1 MCGITGYVGNKN
13 AVPILLEGLLKLEYR
28 GYDSAGIALL
38 KNGVMRVCKKKGR
51 VGTLAEEVGGMK
63 FSANTGISHTR
74 WATHGGVTDANAH
87 PHVSSDGNFALV
99 HNGIIENYEGIK
111 NFLSAKGYS
120 FSSQTDSEALVNL
133 IAYHYAHRT
142 DDAAENRF
150 MEAVRKALLHVE
162 GTYGIA
168 VLCRFNDGE
177 IVAARKGSPL
187 LIGVGGNERLVSSDV
202 LGFAGRAS
210 NVIYLEDN
218 QIASVTADNC
228 DIVTIGNK
236 PVSYTVG
243 EIDWKLESAELGDC
257 RHFMQK
263 EIMEQPTVLEN
274 AIRGRI
280 SDDNSTAVL
289 NGLNMTPTQMR
300 QIDRILFCACGTAW
314 HACLVAEY
322 LIEKYARIPVEVEYA
337 SEFRY
342 RNAPIDK
349 NTLVF
354 VISQS
359 GETIDTLEA
368 LRESKR
374 KGFKTLAITNSVG
387 STISRESDGGLYQ
400 YAGKEVGVASTKA
413 FTSQIA
419 ICLLIALYI
428 GRMRDLSF
436 SDGRAIVDAIKSL
449 PAVVAEVLK
458 LAPRIEKIAKK
469 YAKFSDFLFVGRLSE
484 FPVALEGALKLK
496 EISYIHAEGYPAAE
510 MKHGPIALVS
520 PECPSVVFATS
531 DEILSKVVS
540 NAQEIKARKGPIIAV
555 TDRPEAFEGIADD
568 IVAVPKVHD
577 CIKTVV
583 ATIPIQLLAYYVAL
597 ERGCDVDQAPK
608 SRQGSDSGVGRPPYG
623 AGA

>member
-1 MCGITGYVGNKN
+1 MCGITGYVGSKN

-38 KNGVMRVCKKKGR
+38 KNGILRVCKKKGR
-51 VGTLAEEVGGMK
+51 VGTLAEEVRKMN

-99 HNGIIENYEGIK
+99 HNGIIENFENIK
-111 NFLSAKGYS
+111 NFLLTKGYT
-120 FSSQTDSEALVNL
+120 FSSQTDSEVLVNL
-133 IAYHYAHRT
+133 IAYHYSQRT
-142 DDAAENRF
+142 DENTENRF

-187 LIGVGGNERLVSSDV
+187 LIGVGKNERLVSSDV

-218 QIASVTADNC
+218 QIALVTADSC
-228 DIVTIGNK
+228 DIVTICNK
-236 PVSYTVG
+236 PINYTVS
-243 EIDWKLESAELGDC
+243 EIDWNLESADLGNC
-257 RHFMQK
+257 KHYMQK
-263 EIMEQPTVLEN
+263 EIMEQPAVLEN

-280 SDDNSTAVL
+280 SDDGSTAVL
-289 NGLNMTPTQMR
+289 NGLNMTPADMR

-342 RNAPIDK
+342 RNAPLDK

-359 GETIDTLEA
+359 GETIDTLQA

-436 SDGRAIVDAIKSL
+436 YDGRLIVDAIKSL
-449 PAVVAEVLK
+449 PSLAAKVLK
-458 LAPRIEKIAKK
+458 LAPSIEKIAKK
-469 YAKFSDFLFVGRLSE
+469 YAHFSDFLFVGRLSE

-520 PECPSVVFATS
+520 PECPTVVLATS
-531 DEILSKVVS
+531 DEILPKVVS
-540 NAQEIKARKGPIIAV
+540 NAQEIKARKGPIIAI
-555 TDRPEAFEGIADD
+555 TNRPEAFEGIADD
-568 IVAVPKVHD
+568 IISIPDAHD
-577 CIKTVV
+577 CVKAII
-583 ATIPIQLLAYYVAL
+583 ATIPIQLLAYYIAVQ
-597 ERGCDVDQAPK
+597 RGCDVDKPRNLAK
-608 SRQGSDSGVGRPPYG
+608 AVTVE
-623 AGA
+623 

>member
-1 MCGITGYVGNKN
+1 MCGITGYVGSKN

-38 KNGVMRVCKKKGR
+38 KNGILRVCKKKGR
-51 VGTLAEEVGGMK
+51 VGTLAEEVRKMN

-99 HNGIIENYEGIK
+99 HNGIIENYESIK
-111 NFLSAKGYS
+111 NFLSTKGYT
-120 FSSQTDSEALVNL
+120 FSSQTDSEVLVNL
-133 IAYHYAHRT
+133 IAYHYSQRT
-142 DDAAENRF
+142 DENTENRF

-187 LIGVGGNERLVSSDV
+187 LIGVGKNERLVSSDV

-218 QIASVTADNC
+218 QIALVTADSC
-228 DIVTIGNK
+228 DIVTTCNK
-236 PVSYTVG
+236 PINYTVS
-243 EIDWKLESAELGDC
+243 EIDWNLESADLSNC
-257 RHFMQK
+257 KHYMQK
-263 EIMEQPTVLEN
+263 EIMEQPAVLEN

-280 SDDNSTAVL
+280 SDDGSTAVL
-289 NGLNMTPTQMR
+289 NGLNMTPADMR

-342 RNAPIDK
+342 RNAPLDK

-359 GETIDTLEA
+359 GETIDTLQA

-436 SDGRAIVDAIKSL
+436 YEGRLIVDAIKSL
-449 PAVVAEVLK
+449 PPLAAKVLK
-458 LAPRIEKIAKK
+458 LAPAIEKIARK
-469 YAKFSDFLFVGRLSE
+469 YAHFSDFLFIGRLSE

-520 PECPSVVFATS
+520 PECPTVVLATS
-531 DEILSKVVS
+531 DEILPKVVS
-540 NAQEIKARKGPIIAV
+540 NAQEIKARKGPIIAI
-555 TDRPEAFEGIADD
+555 TNHPEAFEGIADD
-568 IVAVPKVHD
+568 IIPIPQAHD
-577 CIKTVV
+577 CVKAII
-583 ATIPIQLLAYYVAL
+583 ATIPIQLLAYYIAVQ
-597 ERGCDVDQAPK
+597 RGCDVDKPRNLAK
-608 SRQGSDSGVGRPPYG
+608 AVTVE
-623 AGA
+623 

>member
-1 MCGITGYVGNKN
+1 MCGITGYVGSKN

-38 KNGVMRVCKKKGR
+38 KNGILRVCKKKGR
-51 VGTLAEEVGGMK
+51 VGTLAEEVRKMN

-99 HNGIIENYEGIK
+99 HNGIIENFENIK
-111 NFLSAKGYS
+111 NFLLTKGYT
-120 FSSQTDSEALVNL
+120 FSSQTDSEVLVNL
-133 IAYHYAHRT
+133 IAYHYSQRT
-142 DDAAENRF
+142 DENTENRF

-187 LIGVGGNERLVSSDV
+187 LIGVGKNERLVSSDV

-218 QIASVTADNC
+218 QIALVTADSC
-228 DIVTIGNK
+228 DIVTICNK
-236 PVSYTVG
+236 PINYTVS
-243 EIDWKLESAELGDC
+243 EIDWNLESADLGNC
-257 RHFMQK
+257 KHYMQK
-263 EIMEQPTVLEN
+263 EIMEQPAVLEN

-280 SDDNSTAVL
+280 SDDGSTAVL
-289 NGLNMTPTQMR
+289 NGLNMTPAEMR

-342 RNAPIDK
+342 RNAPLDK

-359 GETIDTLEA
+359 GETIDTLQA

-436 SDGRAIVDAIKSL
+436 YGGRLIVDAIKSL
-449 PAVVAEVLK
+449 PSLAAKVLK
-458 LAPRIEKIAKK
+458 LAPSIEKIAKK
-469 YAKFSDFLFVGRLSE
+469 YAHFSDFLFVGRLSE

-520 PECPSVVFATS
+520 PECPTVVLATS
-531 DEILSKVVS
+531 DEILPKVVS
-540 NAQEIKARKGPIIAV
+540 NAQEIKARKGPIIAI
-555 TDRPEAFEGIADD
+555 TNRPEAFEGIADD
-568 IVAVPKVHD
+568 IISIPDAHD
-577 CIKTVV
+577 CVKAII
-583 ATIPIQLLAYYVAL
+583 ATIPIQLLAYYIAVQ
-597 ERGCDVDQAPK
+597 RGCDVDKPRNLAK
-608 SRQGSDSGVGRPPYG
+608 AVTVE
-623 AGA
+623 

>member
-1 MCGITGYVGNKN
+1 MCGITGYVGSKN

-38 KNGVMRVCKKKGR
+38 KNGILRVCKKKGR
-51 VGTLAEEVGGMK
+51 VGTLAEEVRKMN

-99 HNGIIENYEGIK
+99 HNGIIENYESIK
-111 NFLSAKGYS
+111 NFLSTKGYT
-120 FSSQTDSEALVNL
+120 FSSQTDSEVLVNL
-133 IAYHYAHRT
+133 IAYHYSQRT
-142 DDAAENRF
+142 DENTENRF

-187 LIGVGGNERLVSSDV
+187 LIGVGKNERLVSSDV

-218 QIASVTADNC
+218 QIALVTADSC
-228 DIVTIGNK
+228 DIVTTYNK
-236 PVSYTVG
+236 PINYTVS
-243 EIDWKLESAELGDC
+243 EIDWNLESADLGNC
-257 RHFMQK
+257 KHYMQK
-263 EIMEQPTVLEN
+263 EIMEQPAVLEN

-280 SDDNSTAVL
+280 SDDGSTAVL
-289 NGLNMTPTQMR
+289 NGLNMTPADMR

-342 RNAPIDK
+342 RNAPLDK

-359 GETIDTLEA
+359 GETIDTLQA

-419 ICLLIALYI
+419 ICLLIALYM

-436 SDGRAIVDAIKSL
+436 YEGRLIVDAIKSL
-449 PAVVAEVLK
+449 PSLAAKVLK
-458 LAPRIEKIAKK
+458 LAPAIEKIARK
-469 YAKFSDFLFVGRLSE
+469 YAHFSDFLFIGRLSE

-520 PECPSVVFATS
+520 PECPTVVLATS
-531 DEILSKVVS
+531 DEILPKVVS
-540 NAQEIKARKGPIIAV
+540 NAQEIKARKGPIIAI
-555 TDRPEAFEGIADD
+555 TNRPEAFEGIADD
-568 IVAVPKVHD
+568 IIPIPQAHD
-577 CIKTVV
+577 CVKAII
-583 ATIPIQLLAYYVAL
+583 ATIPIQLLAYYIAVQ
-597 ERGCDVDQAPK
+597 RGCDVDKPRNLAK
-608 SRQGSDSGVGRPPYG
+608 AVTVE
-623 AGA
+623 

>member
-142 DDAAENRF
+142 DDDSENRF

-458 LAPRIEKIAKK
+458 LAPRIEKIAKNTR
-469 YAKFSDFLFVGRLSE
+469 S
-484 FPVALEGALKLK
+484 FP
-496 EISYIHAEGYPAAE
+496 
-510 MKHGPIALVS
+510 
-520 PECPSVVFATS
+520 TS
-531 DEILSKVVS
+531 CSS
-540 NAQEIKARKGPIIAV
+540 AGSANFRSRSKAR
-555 TDRPEAFEGIADD
+555 
-568 IVAVPKVHD
+568 
-577 CIKTVV
+577 
-583 ATIPIQLLAYYVAL
+583 
-597 ERGCDVDQAPK
+597 
-608 SRQGSDSGVGRPPYG
+608 
-623 AGA
+623 

>member
-1 MCGITGYVGNKN
+1 MCGITGYVGSKN

-38 KNGVMRVCKKKGR
+38 KNGILRVCKKKGR
-51 VGTLAEEVGGMK
+51 VGTLAEEVRKMN

-99 HNGIIENYEGIK
+99 HNGIIENYESIK
-111 NFLSAKGYS
+111 NFLSTKGYT
-120 FSSQTDSEALVNL
+120 FSSQTDSEVLVNL
-133 IAYHYAHRT
+133 IAYHYSQRT
-142 DDAAENRF
+142 DENTENRF

-187 LIGVGGNERLVSSDV
+187 LIGVGKNERLVSSDV

-218 QIASVTADNC
+218 QIALVTADSC
-228 DIVTIGNK
+228 DIVTTCNK
-236 PVSYTVG
+236 PINYTVS
-243 EIDWKLESAELGDC
+243 EIDWNLESADLGNC
-257 RHFMQK
+257 KHYMQK
-263 EIMEQPTVLEN
+263 EIMEQPAVLEN

-280 SDDNSTAVL
+280 SDDGSTAVL
-289 NGLNMTPTQMR
+289 NGLNMTPADMR

-342 RNAPIDK
+342 RNAPLDK

-359 GETIDTLEA
+359 GETIDTLQA

-436 SDGRAIVDAIKSL
+436 YEGRLIVDAIKSL
-449 PAVVAEVLK
+449 PSLAAKVLK
-458 LAPRIEKIAKK
+458 LAPAIEKIARK
-469 YAKFSDFLFVGRLSE
+469 YAHFSDFLFIGRLSE

-520 PECPSVVFATS
+520 PECPTVVLATS
-531 DEILSKVVS
+531 DEILPKVVS
-540 NAQEIKARKGPIIAV
+540 NAQEIKARKGPIIAI
-555 TDRPEAFEGIADD
+555 TNRPEAFEGIADD
-568 IVAVPKVHD
+568 I
-577 CIKTVV
+577 
-583 ATIPIQLLAYYVAL
+583 IPIP
-597 ERGCDVDQAPK
+597 QATT
-608 SRQGSDSGVGRPPYG
+608 
-623 AGA
+623 A

>member
-1 MCGITGYVGNKN
+1 MCGITGYVGSKN

-38 KNGVMRVCKKKGR
+38 KNGILRVCKKKGR
-51 VGTLAEEVGGMK
+51 VGTLAEEVRKMN

-99 HNGIIENYEGIK
+99 HNGIIENYESIK
-111 NFLSAKGYS
+111 NFLSTKGYT
-120 FSSQTDSEALVNL
+120 FSSQTDSEVLVNL
-133 IAYHYAHRT
+133 IAYHYSQRT
-142 DDAAENRF
+142 DENTENRF

-187 LIGVGGNERLVSSDV
+187 LIGVGKNERLVSSDV

-218 QIASVTADNC
+218 QIALVTADSC
-228 DIVTIGNK
+228 DIVTTCNK
-236 PVSYTVG
+236 PINYTVS
-243 EIDWKLESAELGDC
+243 EIDWNLESADLGNC
-257 RHFMQK
+257 KHYMQK
-263 EIMEQPTVLEN
+263 EIMEQPAVLEN

-280 SDDNSTAVL
+280 SDDGSTAVL
-289 NGLNMTPTQMR
+289 NGLNMTPADMR
-300 QIDRILFCACGTAW
+300 QIDRILFCACGTTW

-342 RNAPIDK
+342 RNAPLDK

-359 GETIDTLEA
+359 GETIDTLQA

-436 SDGRAIVDAIKSL
+436 YEGRLIVDAIKSL
-449 PAVVAEVLK
+449 PSLAAKVLK
-458 LAPRIEKIAKK
+458 LAPAIEKIARK
-469 YAKFSDFLFVGRLSE
+469 YAHFSDFLFIGRLSE

-520 PECPSVVFATS
+520 PECPTVVLATS
-531 DEILSKVVS
+531 DEILPKVVS
-540 NAQEIKARKGPIIAV
+540 NAQEIKARKGPIIAI
-555 TDRPEAFEGIADD
+555 TNRPEAFEGIADD
-568 IVAVPKVHD
+568 IIPIPQAHD
-577 CIKTVV
+577 CVKAII
-583 ATIPIQLLAYYVAL
+583 ATIPIQLLAYYIAVQ
-597 ERGCDVDQAPK
+597 RGCDVDKPRNLAK
-608 SRQGSDSGVGRPPYG
+608 AVTVE
-623 AGA
+623 

>member
-1 MCGITGYVGNKN
+1 MCGITGYVGSKN

-38 KNGVMRVCKKKGR
+38 KNGILRVCKKKGR
-51 VGTLAEEVGGMK
+51 VGTLAEEVRKMN

-99 HNGIIENYEGIK
+99 HNGIIENYESIK
-111 NFLSAKGYS
+111 NFLSTKGYT
-120 FSSQTDSEALVNL
+120 FSSQTDSEVLVNL
-133 IAYHYAHRT
+133 IAYHYSQRT
-142 DDAAENRF
+142 DENTENRF

-187 LIGVGGNERLVSSDV
+187 LIGVGKNERLVSSDV

-218 QIASVTADNC
+218 QIALVTADSC
-228 DIVTIGNK
+228 DIVTTCNK
-236 PVSYTVG
+236 PINYTVS
-243 EIDWKLESAELGDC
+243 EIDWNLESADLGNC
-257 RHFMQK
+257 KHYMQK
-263 EIMEQPTVLEN
+263 EIMEQPAVLEN

-280 SDDNSTAVL
+280 SDDGSTAVL
-289 NGLNMTPTQMR
+289 NGLNMTPADMR

-342 RNAPIDK
+342 RNAPLDK

-359 GETIDTLEA
+359 GETIDTLQA

-436 SDGRAIVDAIKSL
+436 YEGRLIVDAIKSL
-449 PAVVAEVLK
+449 PSLAAKVLK
-458 LAPRIEKIAKK
+458 LAPAIEKIARK
-469 YAKFSDFLFVGRLSE
+469 YAHFSDFLFIGRLSE

-520 PECPSVVFATS
+520 PECPTVVLATS
-531 DEILSKVVS
+531 DEILPKVVS
-540 NAQEIKARKGPIIAV
+540 NAQEIKARKGPIIAI
-555 TDRPEAFEGIADD
+555 TNRPEAFEGIADD
-568 IVAVPKVHD
+568 IIPIPQAHD
-577 CIKTVV
+577 CVKAII
-583 ATIPIQLLAYYVAL
+583 ATIPIQLLAYYIAVQ
-597 ERGCDVDQAPK
+597 RCCDVDKPRNLAK
-608 SRQGSDSGVGRPPYG
+608 AVTVE
-623 AGA
+623 

>member
-51 VGTLAEEVGGMK
+51 VGTLAEEVGRMK

-111 NFLSAKGYS
+111 NFLSTKGYS

-142 DDAAENRF
+142 EDDAENRF

-187 LIGVGGNERLVSSDV
+187 LIGVGRNERLVSSDV

-342 RNAPIDK
+342 RNAPLDK

-449 PAVVAEVLK
+449 PAVVAQVLK
-458 LAPRIEKIAKK
+458 LAPQIEKIAKK

-540 NAQEIKARKGPIIAV
+540 NAQEIKARKGPIIAI

-597 ERGCDVDQAPK
+597 ERGCDVDKPRNLAK
-608 SRQGSDSGVGRPPYG
+608 AVTVE
-623 AGA
+623 

>member
-1 MCGITGYVGNKN
+1 MCGITGYVGSKN

-38 KNGVMRVCKKKGR
+38 KNGILRVCKKKGR
-51 VGTLAEEVGGMK
+51 VGTLAEEVRKMN

-99 HNGIIENYEGIK
+99 HNGIIENFENIK
-111 NFLSAKGYS
+111 NFLLTKGYT
-120 FSSQTDSEALVNL
+120 FSSQTDSEVLVNL
-133 IAYHYAHRT
+133 IAYHYSQRT
-142 DDAAENRF
+142 DENTENRF

-187 LIGVGGNERLVSSDV
+187 LIGVGKNERLVSSDV

-218 QIASVTADNC
+218 QIALVTADSC
-228 DIVTIGNK
+228 DIVTICNK
-236 PVSYTVG
+236 PINYTVS
-243 EIDWKLESAELGDC
+243 EIDWNLESADLGNC
-257 RHFMQK
+257 KHYMQK
-263 EIMEQPTVLEN
+263 EIMEQPAVLEN

-280 SDDNSTAVL
+280 SDDGSTAVL
-289 NGLNMTPTQMR
+289 NGLNMTPADMR

-342 RNAPIDK
+342 RNAPLDK

-359 GETIDTLEA
+359 GETIDTLQA

-436 SDGRAIVDAIKSL
+436 YGGRLIVDAIKSL
-449 PAVVAEVLK
+449 PSLAAKVLK
-458 LAPRIEKIAKK
+458 LAPAIEKIARK
-469 YAKFSDFLFVGRLSE
+469 YAHFSDFLFIGRLSE

-520 PECPSVVFATS
+520 PECPTVVLATS
-531 DEILSKVVS
+531 DEILPKVVS
-540 NAQEIKARKGPIIAV
+540 NAQEIKARKGPIIAI
-555 TDRPEAFEGIADD
+555 TNRPEAFEGIADD
-568 IVAVPKVHD
+568 IISIPDAHD
-577 CIKTVV
+577 CVKAII
-583 ATIPIQLLAYYVAL
+583 ATIPIQLLAYYIAVQ
-597 ERGCDVDQAPK
+597 RGCDVDKPRNLAK
-608 SRQGSDSGVGRPPYG
+608 AVTVE
-623 AGA
+623 

>member
-1 MCGITGYVGNKN
+1 MCGITGYVGSKN

-38 KNGVMRVCKKKGR
+38 KNGILRVCKKKGR
-51 VGTLAEEVGGMK
+51 VGTLAEEVRKMN

-99 HNGIIENYEGIK
+99 HNGIIENYESIK
-111 NFLSAKGYS
+111 NFLSTKGYT
-120 FSSQTDSEALVNL
+120 FSSQTDSEVLVNL
-133 IAYHYAHRT
+133 IAYHYSQRT
-142 DDAAENRF
+142 DENTENRC

-187 LIGVGGNERLVSSDV
+187 LIGVGKNERLVSSDV

-218 QIASVTADNC
+218 QIALVTADSC
-228 DIVTIGNK
+228 DIVTTCNK
-236 PVSYTVG
+236 PINYTVS
-243 EIDWKLESAELGDC
+243 EIDWNLESADLGNC
-257 RHFMQK
+257 KHYMQK
-263 EIMEQPTVLEN
+263 EIMEQPAVLEN

-280 SDDNSTAVL
+280 SDDGSTAVL
-289 NGLNMTPTQMR
+289 NGLNMTPADMR

-342 RNAPIDK
+342 RNAPLDK

-359 GETIDTLEA
+359 GETIDTLQA

-436 SDGRAIVDAIKSL
+436 YEGRLIVDAIKSL
-449 PAVVAEVLK
+449 PSLAAKVLK
-458 LAPRIEKIAKK
+458 LAPAIEKIARK
-469 YAKFSDFLFVGRLSE
+469 YAHFSDFLFIGRLSE

-520 PECPSVVFATS
+520 PECPTVVLATS
-531 DEILSKVVS
+531 DEILPKVVS
-540 NAQEIKARKGPIIAV
+540 NAQEIKARKGPIIAI
-555 TDRPEAFEGIADD
+555 TNRPEAFEGIADD
-568 IVAVPKVHD
+568 IIPIPQAHD
-577 CIKTVV
+577 CVKAII
-583 ATIPIQLLAYYVAL
+583 ATIPIQLLAYYIAVQ
-597 ERGCDVDQAPK
+597 RDCDVDKPRNLAK
-608 SRQGSDSGVGRPPYG
+608 AVTVE
-623 AGA
+623 

>member
-142 DDAAENRF
+142 DDDAENRF

-187 LIGVGGNERLVSSDV
+187 LIGVGRNERLVSSDV

-496 EISYIHAEGYPAAE
+496 EISYIHADGYPAAE

-555 TDRPEAFEGIADD
+555 TNRPEAFEGIADD
-568 IVAVPKVHD
+568 IVAVPNVHD
-577 CIKTVV
+577 CIKTVI

-597 ERGCDVDQAPK
+597 ERGCDVDKPRNLAK
-608 SRQGSDSGVGRPPYG
+608 AVTVE
-623 AGA
+623 

>member
-1 MCGITGYVGNKN
+1 MCGITGYVGSKN

-38 KNGVMRVCKKKGR
+38 KNGILRVCKKKGR
-51 VGTLAEEVGGMK
+51 VGTLAEEVRKMN

-99 HNGIIENYEGIK
+99 HNGIIENFENIK
-111 NFLSAKGYS
+111 NFLLTKGYT
-120 FSSQTDSEALVNL
+120 FSSQTDSEVLVNL
-133 IAYHYAHRT
+133 IAYHYSQRT
-142 DDAAENRF
+142 DENTENRF

-177 IVAARKGSPL
+177 IVSARKGSPL
-187 LIGVGGNERLVSSDV
+187 LIGVGKNERLVSSDV

-218 QIASVTADNC
+218 QIALVTADSC
-228 DIVTIGNK
+228 DIVTICNK
-236 PVSYTVG
+236 PINYTVS
-243 EIDWKLESAELGDC
+243 EIDWNLESADLGNC
-257 RHFMQK
+257 KHYMQK
-263 EIMEQPTVLEN
+263 EIMEQPAVLEN

-280 SDDNSTAVL
+280 SDDGSTAVL
-289 NGLNMTPTQMR
+289 NGLNMTPADMR

-342 RNAPIDK
+342 RNAPLDK

-359 GETIDTLEA
+359 GETIDTLQA

-436 SDGRAIVDAIKSL
+436 YGGRLIVDAIKSL
-449 PAVVAEVLK
+449 PSLAAKVLK
-458 LAPRIEKIAKK
+458 LAPSIEKIAKK
-469 YAKFSDFLFVGRLSE
+469 YAHFSDFLFVGRLSE

-520 PECPSVVFATS
+520 PECPTVVLATS
-531 DEILSKVVS
+531 DEILPKVVS
-540 NAQEIKARKGPIIAV
+540 NAQEIKARKGPIIAI
-555 TDRPEAFEGIADD
+555 TNRPEAFEGIADD
-568 IVAVPKVHD
+568 IISIPDAHD
-577 CIKTVV
+577 CVKAII
-583 ATIPIQLLAYYVAL
+583 ATIPIQLLAYYIAVQ
-597 ERGCDVDQAPK
+597 RGCDVDKPRNLAK
-608 SRQGSDSGVGRPPYG
+608 AVTVE
-623 AGA
+623 

>member
-1 MCGITGYVGNKN
+1 MCGITGYVGSKN

-38 KNGVMRVCKKKGR
+38 KNGILRVCKKKGR
-51 VGTLAEEVGGMK
+51 VGTLAEEVRKMN

-99 HNGIIENYEGIK
+99 HNGIIENFENIK
-111 NFLSAKGYS
+111 NFLLTKDYT
-120 FSSQTDSEALVNL
+120 FSSQTDSEVLVNL
-133 IAYHYAHRT
+133 IAYHYSQRT
-142 DDAAENRF
+142 GENTENRF

-187 LIGVGGNERLVSSDV
+187 LIGVGKNERLVSSDV

-218 QIASVTADNC
+218 QIALVTADSC
-228 DIVTIGNK
+228 DIVTICNK
-236 PVSYTVG
+236 PINYTVS
-243 EIDWKLESAELGDC
+243 EIDWNLESADLGNC
-257 RHFMQK
+257 KHYMQK
-263 EIMEQPTVLEN
+263 EIMEQPAVLEN

-280 SDDNSTAVL
+280 SDDGSTAVL
-289 NGLNMTPTQMR
+289 NGLNMTPADMR

-342 RNAPIDK
+342 RNAPLDK

-359 GETIDTLEA
+359 GETIDTLQA

-436 SDGRAIVDAIKSL
+436 YDGRLIVDAIKSL
-449 PAVVAEVLK
+449 PPLAAKVLK
-458 LAPRIEKIAKK
+458 LAPSIEKIAKK
-469 YAKFSDFLFVGRLSE
+469 YAHFSDFLFVGRLSE

-520 PECPSVVFATS
+520 PECPTVVLATS
-531 DEILSKVVS
+531 DEILPKVVS
-540 NAQEIKARKGPIIAV
+540 NAQEIKARKGPIIAI
-555 TDRPEAFEGIADD
+555 TNRPEAFEGIADD
-568 IVAVPKVHD
+568 IISIPDAHD
-577 CIKTVV
+577 CVKAII
-583 ATIPIQLLAYYVAL
+583 ATIPIQLLAYYIAVQ
-597 ERGCDVDQAPK
+597 RGCDVDKPRNLAK
-608 SRQGSDSGVGRPPYG
+608 AVTVE
-623 AGA
+623 

>member
-142 DDAAENRF
+142 DDDSENRF

-218 QIASVTADNC
+218 QIASVTSDNC

-555 TDRPEAFEGIADD
+555 TNRPEAFEGIADD
-568 IVAVPKVHD
+568 IVAVPNVHD
-577 CIKTVV
+577 CIKTVI

-597 ERGCDVDQAPK
+597 ERGCDVDKPRNLAK
-608 SRQGSDSGVGRPPYG
+608 AVTVE
-623 AGA
+623 

>member
-1 MCGITGYVGNKN
+1 MCGITGYVGSKN

-38 KNGVMRVCKKKGR
+38 KNGILRVCKKKGR
-51 VGTLAEEVGGMK
+51 VGTLAEEVRKMN

-99 HNGIIENYEGIK
+99 HNGIIENFENIK
-111 NFLSAKGYS
+111 NFLLTKGYT
-120 FSSQTDSEALVNL
+120 FSSQTDSEVLVNL
-133 IAYHYAHRT
+133 IAYHYSQRT
-142 DDAAENRF
+142 DENTENRF

-187 LIGVGGNERLVSSDV
+187 LIGVGKNERLVSSDV

-218 QIASVTADNC
+218 QIALVTADSC
-228 DIVTIGNK
+228 DIVTICNK
-236 PVSYTVG
+236 PINYTVS
-243 EIDWKLESAELGDC
+243 EIDWNLESADLGNC
-257 RHFMQK
+257 KHYMQK
-263 EIMEQPTVLEN
+263 EIMEQPAVLEN

-280 SDDNSTAVL
+280 SDDGSTAVL
-289 NGLNMTPTQMR
+289 NGLNMTPADMR

-342 RNAPIDK
+342 RNAPLDK

-359 GETIDTLEA
+359 GETIDTLQA

-436 SDGRAIVDAIKSL
+436 YGGRLIVDAIKSL
-449 PAVVAEVLK
+449 PSLAAKVLK
-458 LAPRIEKIAKK
+458 LAPSIEKIAKK
-469 YAKFSDFLFVGRLSE
+469 YAHFSDFLFVGRLSE

-520 PECPSVVFATS
+520 PECPTVVLATS
-531 DEILSKVVS
+531 DEILPKVVS
-540 NAQEIKARKGPIIAV
+540 NAQEIKARKGPIIAI
-555 TDRPEAFEGIADD
+555 TNRPEAFECIADD
-568 IVAVPKVHD
+568 IISIPDAHD
-577 CIKTVV
+577 CVKAII
-583 ATIPIQLLAYYVAL
+583 ATIPIQLLAYYIAVQ
-597 ERGCDVDQAPK
+597 RGCDVDKPRNLAK
-608 SRQGSDSGVGRPPYG
+608 AVTVE
-623 AGA
+623 

>member
-1 MCGITGYVGNKN
+1 MCGITGYVGSKN

-38 KNGVMRVCKKKGR
+38 KNGILRVCKKKGR
-51 VGTLAEEVGGMK
+51 VGTLAEEVRKMN

-99 HNGIIENYEGIK
+99 HNGIIENYESIK
-111 NFLSAKGYS
+111 NFLSTKGYT
-120 FSSQTDSEALVNL
+120 FSSQTDSEVLVNL
-133 IAYHYAHRT
+133 IAYHYSQRT
-142 DDAAENRF
+142 DENTENRF

-187 LIGVGGNERLVSSDV
+187 LIGVGKNERLVSSDV

-218 QIASVTADNC
+218 QIALVTADSC
-228 DIVTIGNK
+228 DIVTTCNK
-236 PVSYTVG
+236 PINYTVS
-243 EIDWKLESAELGDC
+243 EIDWNLESADLGNC
-257 RHFMQK
+257 KHYMQK
-263 EIMEQPTVLEN
+263 EIMEQPAVLEN

-280 SDDNSTAVL
+280 SDDGSTAVL
-289 NGLNMTPTQMR
+289 NGLNMTPADMR

-342 RNAPIDK
+342 RNAPLDK

-359 GETIDTLEA
+359 GETIDTLQA

-436 SDGRAIVDAIKSL
+436 YEGRLIVDAIKSL
-449 PAVVAEVLK
+449 PSLAAKVLK
-458 LAPRIEKIAKK
+458 LAPAIEKIARK
-469 YAKFSDFLFVGRLSE
+469 YAHFSDFLFIGRLSE

-520 PECPSVVFATS
+520 PECPTVVLATS
-531 DEILSKVVS
+531 DEILPKVVS
-540 NAQEIKARKGPIIAV
+540 NAQEIKARKGPIIAI
-555 TDRPEAFEGIADD
+555 TNRPEAFEGIADD
-568 IVAVPKVHD
+568 IIPIPQAHD
-577 CIKTVV
+577 CLKAII
-583 ATIPIQLLAYYVAL
+583 ATIPIQLLAYYIAVQ
-597 ERGCDVDQAPK
+597 RGCDVDKPRNLAK
-608 SRQGSDSGVGRPPYG
+608 AVTVE
-623 AGA
+623 

>member
-1 MCGITGYVGNKN
+1 MCGITGYVGSKN

-38 KNGVMRVCKKKGR
+38 KNGILRVCKKRGR
-51 VGTLAEEVGGMK
+51 VGTLAEEVRKMN

-99 HNGIIENYEGIK
+99 HNGIIENYESIK
-111 NFLSAKGYS
+111 NFLSTKGYT
-120 FSSQTDSEALVNL
+120 FSSQTDSEVLVNL
-133 IAYHYAHRT
+133 IAYHYSQRT
-142 DDAAENRF
+142 DENTENRF

-177 IVAARKGSPL
+177 IVSARKGSPL
-187 LIGVGGNERLVSSDV
+187 LIGVGKNERLVSSDV

-218 QIASVTADNC
+218 QIALVTADSC
-228 DIVTIGNK
+228 DIVTTCNK
-236 PVSYTVG
+236 PINYTVS
-243 EIDWKLESAELGDC
+243 EIDWNLESADLGNC
-257 RHFMQK
+257 KHYMQK
-263 EIMEQPTVLEN
+263 EIMEQPAVLEN

-280 SDDNSTAVL
+280 SDDGSTAVL
-289 NGLNMTPTQMR
+289 NGLNMTPADMR

-342 RNAPIDK
+342 RNAPLDK

-359 GETIDTLEA
+359 GETIDTLQA

-436 SDGRAIVDAIKSL
+436 YEGRLIVDAIKSL
-449 PAVVAEVLK
+449 PSLAAKVLK
-458 LAPRIEKIAKK
+458 LAPAIEKIARK
-469 YAKFSDFLFVGRLSE
+469 YAHFSDFLFIGRLSE

-520 PECPSVVFATS
+520 PECPTVVLATS
-531 DEILSKVVS
+531 DEILPKVVS
-540 NAQEIKARKGPIIAV
+540 NAQEIKARKGPIIAI
-555 TDRPEAFEGIADD
+555 TNRPEAFEGIADD
-568 IVAVPKVHD
+568 IIPIPQAHD
-577 CIKTVV
+577 CVKAII
-583 ATIPIQLLAYYVAL
+583 ATIPIQLLAYYIAVQ
-597 ERGCDVDQAPK
+597 RGCDVDKPRNLAK
-608 SRQGSDSGVGRPPYG
+608 AVTVE
-623 AGA
+623 

>member
-1 MCGITGYVGNKN
+1 MCGITGYVGSKN

-38 KNGVMRVCKKKGR
+38 KNGILRVCKKKGR
-51 VGTLAEEVGGMK
+51 VGTLAEEVRKMN

-99 HNGIIENYEGIK
+99 HNGIIENYESIK
-111 NFLSAKGYS
+111 NFLSTKGYT
-120 FSSQTDSEALVNL
+120 FSSQTDSEVLVNL
-133 IAYHYAHRT
+133 IAYHYSQRT
-142 DDAAENRF
+142 DENTENRF

-187 LIGVGGNERLVSSDV
+187 LIGVGKNERLVSSDV

-218 QIASVTADNC
+218 QIALVTADSC
-228 DIVTIGNK
+228 DIVTTCNK
-236 PVSYTVG
+236 PINYTVS
-243 EIDWKLESAELGDC
+243 EIDWNLESADLGNC
-257 RHFMQK
+257 KHYMQK
-263 EIMEQPTVLEN
+263 EIMEQPAVLEN

-280 SDDNSTAVL
+280 SDDGSTAVL
-289 NGLNMTPTQMR
+289 NGLNMTPADMR

-342 RNAPIDK
+342 RNAPLDK

-359 GETIDTLEA
+359 GETIDTLQA

-419 ICLLIALYI
+419 ICLLITLYI

-436 SDGRAIVDAIKSL
+436 YEGRLIVDAIKSL
-449 PAVVAEVLK
+449 PSLAAKVLK
-458 LAPRIEKIAKK
+458 LAPAIEKIARK
-469 YAKFSDFLFVGRLSE
+469 YAHFSDFLFIGRLSE

-520 PECPSVVFATS
+520 PECPTVVLATS
-531 DEILSKVVS
+531 DEILPKVVS
-540 NAQEIKARKGPIIAV
+540 NAQEIKARKGPIIAI
-555 TDRPEAFEGIADD
+555 TNRPEAFEGIADD
-568 IVAVPKVHD
+568 IIPIPQAHD
-577 CIKTVV
+577 CVKAII
-583 ATIPIQLLAYYVAL
+583 ATIPIQLLAYYIAVQ
-597 ERGCDVDQAPK
+597 RGCDVDKPRNLAK
-608 SRQGSDSGVGRPPYG
+608 AVTVE
-623 AGA
+623 

>member
-1 MCGITGYVGNKN
+1 MCGITGYVGSKN

-38 KNGVMRVCKKKGR
+38 KNGILRVCKKKGR
-51 VGTLAEEVGGMK
+51 VGTLAEEVRKMN

-99 HNGIIENYEGIK
+99 HNGIIENFENIK
-111 NFLSAKGYS
+111 NFLLTKGYT
-120 FSSQTDSEALVNL
+120 FSSQTDSEVLVNL
-133 IAYHYAHRT
+133 IAYHYSQRT
-142 DDAAENRF
+142 DENTENRF

-187 LIGVGGNERLVSSDV
+187 LIGVGKNERLVSSDV

-218 QIASVTADNC
+218 QIALVTADSC
-228 DIVTIGNK
+228 DIVTICNK
-236 PVSYTVG
+236 PINYTVS
-243 EIDWKLESAELGDC
+243 EIDWNLESADLGNC
-257 RHFMQK
+257 KHYMQK
-263 EIMEQPTVLEN
+263 EIMEQPAVLEN

-280 SDDNSTAVL
+280 SDDGSTAVL
-289 NGLNMTPTQMR
+289 NGLNMTPADMR

-342 RNAPIDK
+342 RNAPLDK

-359 GETIDTLEA
+359 GETIDTLQA

-436 SDGRAIVDAIKSL
+436 YGGRLIVDAIKSL
-449 PAVVAEVLK
+449 PSLAAKVLK
-458 LAPRIEKIAKK
+458 LAPSIEKIAKK
-469 YAKFSDFLFVGRLSE
+469 YAHFSDFLFVGRLSE

-520 PECPSVVFATS
+520 PECPTVVLATS
-531 DEILSKVVS
+531 DEILPKVVS
-540 NAQEIKARKGPIIAV
+540 NAQEIKARKGPIIAI
-555 TDRPEAFEGIADD
+555 TNCPEAFEGIADD
-568 IVAVPKVHD
+568 IISIPDAHD
-577 CIKTVV
+577 CVKAII
-583 ATIPIQLLAYYVAL
+583 ATIPIQLLAYYIAVQ
-597 ERGCDVDQAPK
+597 RGCDVDKPRNLAK
-608 SRQGSDSGVGRPPYG
+608 AVTVE
-623 AGA
+623 

>member
-1 MCGITGYVGNKN
+1 MCGITGYVGSKN

-38 KNGVMRVCKKKGR
+38 KNGILRVCKKKGR
-51 VGTLAEEVGGMK
+51 VGTLAEEVRKMN

-99 HNGIIENYEGIK
+99 HNGIIENFENIK
-111 NFLSAKGYS
+111 NFLLTKGYT
-120 FSSQTDSEALVNL
+120 FSSQTDSEVLVNL
-133 IAYHYAHRT
+133 IAYHYSQRT
-142 DDAAENRF
+142 DENTENRF

-187 LIGVGGNERLVSSDV
+187 LIGVGKNERLVSSDV

-218 QIASVTADNC
+218 QIALVTADSC
-228 DIVTIGNK
+228 DIVTICNK
-236 PVSYTVG
+236 PINYTVS
-243 EIDWKLESAELGDC
+243 EIDWNLESADLGNC
-257 RHFMQK
+257 KHYMQK
-263 EIMEQPTVLEN
+263 EIMEQPAVLEN

-280 SDDNSTAVL
+280 SDDGSTAVL
-289 NGLNMTPTQMR
+289 NGLNMTPADMR

-342 RNAPIDK
+342 RNAPLDK

-359 GETIDTLEA
+359 GETIDTLQA

-436 SDGRAIVDAIKSL
+436 YEGRLIVDAIKSL
-449 PAVVAEVLK
+449 PSLAAKVLK
-458 LAPRIEKIAKK
+458 LAPAIEKIARK
-469 YAKFSDFLFVGRLSE
+469 YAHFSDFLFIGRLSE

-520 PECPSVVFATS
+520 PECPTVVLATS
-531 DEILSKVVS
+531 DEILPKVVS
-540 NAQEIKARKGPIIAV
+540 NAQEIKARKGPIIAI
-555 TDRPEAFEGIADD
+555 TNRPEAFEGIADD
-568 IVAVPKVHD
+568 IISIPDAHD
-577 CIKTVV
+577 CVKAII
-583 ATIPIQLLAYYVAL
+583 ATIPIQLLAYYIAVQ
-597 ERGCDVDQAPK
+597 RGCDVDKPRNLAK
-608 SRQGSDSGVGRPPYG
+608 AVTVE
-623 AGA
+623 

>member
-142 DDAAENRF
+142 DDDSENRF

-187 LIGVGGNERLVSSDV
+187 LIGVGRNERLVSSDV

-555 TDRPEAFEGIADD
+555 TNRPEAFEGIADD
-568 IVAVPKVHD
+568 IVAVPNVHD
-577 CIKTVV
+577 CIKTVI

-597 ERGCDVDQAPK
+597 ERGCDVDKPRNLAK
-608 SRQGSDSGVGRPPYG
+608 AVTVE
-623 AGA
+623 

>member
-1 MCGITGYVGNKN
+1 MCGITGYVGSKN

-38 KNGVMRVCKKKGR
+38 KNGILRVCKKKGR
-51 VGTLAEEVGGMK
+51 VGTLAEEVRKMN

-99 HNGIIENYEGIK
+99 HNGIIENFENIK
-111 NFLSAKGYS
+111 NFLLTKGYT
-120 FSSQTDSEALVNL
+120 FSSQTDSEVLVNL
-133 IAYHYAHRT
+133 IAYHYSQRT
-142 DDAAENRF
+142 DENTENRF

-187 LIGVGGNERLVSSDV
+187 LIGVGKNERLVSSDV

-218 QIASVTADNC
+218 QIALVTADSC
-228 DIVTIGNK
+228 DIVTICNK
-236 PVSYTVG
+236 PINYTVS
-243 EIDWKLESAELGDC
+243 EIDWNLESADLGNC
-257 RHFMQK
+257 KHYMQK
-263 EIMEQPTVLEN
+263 EIMEQPAVLEN

-280 SDDNSTAVL
+280 SDDGSTAVL
-289 NGLNMTPTQMR
+289 NGLNMTPADMR

-342 RNAPIDK
+342 RNAPLDK

-359 GETIDTLEA
+359 GETIDTLQA

-436 SDGRAIVDAIKSL
+436 YDGRLIVDAIKSL
-449 PAVVAEVLK
+449 PSLAAKVLK
-458 LAPRIEKIAKK
+458 LAPSIEKIAKK
-469 YAKFSDFLFVGRLSE
+469 YAHFSDFLFVGRLSE

-520 PECPSVVFATS
+520 PECPTVVLATS
-531 DEILSKVVS
+531 DEILPKVVS
-540 NAQEIKARKGPIIAV
+540 NAQEIKARKGPIIAI
-555 TDRPEAFEGIADD
+555 TNRPEAFEGIADD
-568 IVAVPKVHD
+568 IISIPDAHD
-577 CIKTVV
+577 CIKAII
-583 ATIPIQLLAYYVAL
+583 ATIPIQLLAYYIAVQ
-597 ERGCDVDQAPK
+597 RGCDVDKPRNLAK
-608 SRQGSDSGVGRPPYG
+608 AVTVE
-623 AGA
+623 

>member
-51 VGTLAEEVGGMK
+51 VGTLAEEVGRMK

-87 PHVSSDGNFALV
+87 PHMSSDGNFALV

-111 NFLSAKGYS
+111 NFLSTKGYS

-142 DDAAENRF
+142 EDDAENRF

-187 LIGVGGNERLVSSDV
+187 LIGVGRNERLVSSDV

-342 RNAPIDK
+342 RNAPLDK

-449 PAVVAEVLK
+449 PAVVAQVLK

-583 ATIPIQLLAYYVAL
+583 ATIPIQLLAYYIAL
-597 ERGCDVDQAPK
+597 ERGCDVDKPRNLAK
-608 SRQGSDSGVGRPPYG
+608 AVTVE
-623 AGA
+623 

>member
-1 MCGITGYVGNKN
+1 MCGITGYVGSKN

-38 KNGVMRVCKKKGR
+38 KNGILRVCKKKGR
-51 VGTLAEEVGGMK
+51 VGTLAEEVRKMN

-99 HNGIIENYEGIK
+99 HNGIIENYESIK
-111 NFLSAKGYS
+111 NFLSTKGYT
-120 FSSQTDSEALVNL
+120 FSSQTDSEVLVNL
-133 IAYHYAHRT
+133 IAYHYSQRT
-142 DDAAENRF
+142 DENTENRF

-168 VLCRFNDGE
+168 ALCRFNDGE

-187 LIGVGGNERLVSSDV
+187 LIGVGKNERLVSSDV

-218 QIASVTADNC
+218 QIALVTADSC
-228 DIVTIGNK
+228 DIVTTCNK
-236 PVSYTVG
+236 PINYTVS
-243 EIDWKLESAELGDC
+243 EIDWNLESADLGNC
-257 RHFMQK
+257 KHYMQK
-263 EIMEQPTVLEN
+263 EIMEQPAVLEN

-280 SDDNSTAVL
+280 SDDGSTAVL
-289 NGLNMTPTQMR
+289 NGLNMAPADMR

-342 RNAPIDK
+342 RNAPLDK

-359 GETIDTLEA
+359 GETIDTLQA

-436 SDGRAIVDAIKSL
+436 YEGRLIVDAIKSL
-449 PAVVAEVLK
+449 PSLAAKVLK
-458 LAPRIEKIAKK
+458 LAPAIEKIARK
-469 YAKFSDFLFVGRLSE
+469 YAHFSDFLFIGRLSE

-520 PECPSVVFATS
+520 PECPTVVLATS
-531 DEILSKVVS
+531 DEILPKVVS
-540 NAQEIKARKGPIIAV
+540 NAQEIKARKGPIIAI
-555 TDRPEAFEGIADD
+555 TNRPEAFEGIADD
-568 IVAVPKVHD
+568 IIPIPQAHD
-577 CIKTVV
+577 CVKAII
-583 ATIPIQLLAYYVAL
+583 ATIPIQLLAYYIAVQ
-597 ERGCDVDQAPK
+597 RGCDVDKPRNLAK
-608 SRQGSDSGVGRPPYG
+608 AVTVE
-623 AGA
+623 

>member
-51 VGTLAEEVGGMK
+51 VGTLAEEVGRMK

-111 NFLSAKGYS
+111 NFLSTKGYS

-142 DDAAENRF
+142 EDDAENRF

-187 LIGVGGNERLVSSDV
+187 LIGVARNERLVSSDV

-342 RNAPIDK
+342 RNAPLDK

-449 PAVVAEVLK
+449 PAVVAQVLK
-458 LAPRIEKIAKK
+458 LAPQIEKIAKK

-583 ATIPIQLLAYYVAL
+583 ATIPIQLLAYYIAL
-597 ERGCDVDQAPK
+597 ERGCDVDKPRNLAK
-608 SRQGSDSGVGRPPYG
+608 AVTVE
-623 AGA
+623 